1 MTMPSAPTVIKDV
14 YEPSA
19 FFGAVMAVSG
29 VKGSMIAL
37 HGAPGCYTIATHV
50 RTDLAPMG
58 GYSGMRPS
66 GIVEDNIIMGTSVD
80 KLRHNLEFI
89 KRTAKPS
96 LVAIINSD
104 ATALTADDIVG
115 HARTFEAE
123 TGIPAFAF
131 DMPGMRGSDVVGYD
145 AVLRALVAR
154 FAKPNVEKKENYV
167 NLIGPYFLSSQNW
180 IFDTEGIIELLERIG
195 LKVNCV
201 LTRNTSI
208 KDIENFAA
216 AKMNIMLTNEDMP
229 LFSRESER
237 LGVKSFGDDLPL
249 PYGIS
254 NTETWLMAIAREFE
268 REKEATKVLK
278 EDRDLVKRVLGF
290 NYSYTWVSMLMMQ
303 KRAAIL
309 GRAQFAASLAR
320 FLLYDLNMYPVL
332 IALLAGTRKAMEKS
346 KGLLKPI
353 QEDGCPAQVMENP
366 LYVDFARA
374 IKANDIDVIIGS
386 RIEKS
391 LIEGMRY
398 PHLSIGGAFYFQSFR
413 FIPYPYVGYKG
424 VLYLIQELSLLME
437 DMFEERDKWRAQAY
451 EYI

>member
-1 MTMPSAPTVIKDV
+1 MTAPPPPTVIRDLF
-14 YEPSA
+14 EPSA

-37 HGAPGCYTIATHV
+37 HGAPGCYTVATHI
-50 RTDLAPMG
+50 RTDLAPLG

-66 GIVEDNIIMGTSVD
+66 GIVEDNIIMGTSVE

-96 LVAIINSD
+96 LLAIINSD
-104 ATALTADDIVG
+104 ATALTADDIEG
-115 HARTFEAE
+115 HARMFEYE
-123 TGIPAFAF
+123 TGIPSFAF

-145 AVLRALVAR
+145 AVLRALIAK
-154 FAKPNVEKKENYV
+154 FAKPGVAKKEDCV
-167 NLIGPYFLSSQNW
+167 NIVGPYFLFSQNW
-180 IFDTEGIIELLERIG
+180 IFDVEGIIELLERMG

-208 KDIENFAA
+208 GDIENFAA

-237 LGVKSFGDDLPL
+237 LGVENFGDELPL

-254 NTETWLMAIAREFE
+254 NTEAWYMAIAEKFGKK
-268 REKEATKVLK
+268 KEAIKVLE
-278 EDRDLVKRVLGF
+278 EDRDLVKRVFGF
-290 NYSYTWVSMLMMQ
+290 NYPYTWVSMLMMQ
-303 KRAAIL
+303 KRAAII

-320 FLLYDLNMYPVL
+320 FLFYDLDMYPVL
-332 IALLAGTRKAMEKS
+332 VALLAGTRKALEKS
-346 KGLLKPI
+346 KELLKPI
-353 QEDGCPAQVMENP
+353 QEDGCTVQIMENP
-366 LYVDFARA
+366 LYIDFARA
-374 IKANDIDVIIGS
+374 VKANDIDVVIGS

-391 LIEGMRY
+391 LIVGMGY

-424 VLYLIQELSLLME
+424 ALYLIQELSSLMA
-437 DMFEERDKWRAQAY
+437 DMFEERDKWKAQMY